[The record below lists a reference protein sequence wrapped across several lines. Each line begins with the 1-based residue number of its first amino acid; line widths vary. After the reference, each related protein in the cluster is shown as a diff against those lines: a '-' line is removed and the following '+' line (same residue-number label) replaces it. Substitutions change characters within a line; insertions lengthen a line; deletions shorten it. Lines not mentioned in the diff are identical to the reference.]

1 MTENSEQEKL
11 AGGEAYQALKTAMKL
26 GFDNPENAELLLE
39 QANINQTTGLLYPEK
54 GCTEPE
60 DIMK

>member
-39 QANINQTTGLLYPEK
+39 
-54 GCTEPE
+54 
-60 DIMK
+60 